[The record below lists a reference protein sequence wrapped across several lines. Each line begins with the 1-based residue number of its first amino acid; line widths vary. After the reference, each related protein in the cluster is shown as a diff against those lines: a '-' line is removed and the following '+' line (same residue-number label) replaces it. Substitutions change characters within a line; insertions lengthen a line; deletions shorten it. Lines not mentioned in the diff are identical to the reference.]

1 MPKSAD
7 KITFEA
13 RPLKVGSGWYVVVT
27 YPRGTQEHVPGFRG
41 ELEAKE
47 WLVGTGC
54 QMWLRAR
61 GY

>member
-27 YPRGTQEHVPGFRG
+27 YPGGMQEHVAGFHG
-41 ELEAKE
+41 ELEAKQ
-47 WLVGTGC
+47 WLDGTGY

>member
-1 MPKSAD
+1 MPKSAE

-13 RPLKVGSGWYVVVT
+13 KPLKVGIGWYVVVT
-27 YPRGTQEHVPGFRG
+27 YFGGMQEHVPGFHS

-47 WLVGTGC
+47 WLGGAGC